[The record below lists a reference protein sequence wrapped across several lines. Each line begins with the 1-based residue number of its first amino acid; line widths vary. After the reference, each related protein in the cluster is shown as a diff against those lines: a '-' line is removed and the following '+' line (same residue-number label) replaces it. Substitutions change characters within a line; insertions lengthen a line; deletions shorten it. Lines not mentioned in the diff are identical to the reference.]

1 MEFVSADPSV
11 VRSIQQRV
19 LLNAWL
25 RARSQPRGLP
35 PQPST
40 FTPTGSPANSLI

>member
-35 PQPST
+35 QPST